1 MCRETVLMSGRAVAE
16 VLVAIVAEAEAYSPT
31 RRGHM
36 PAAAQKMVLVAAG

>member
-1 MCRETVLMSGRAVAE
+1 MVLARGRAVAE
-16 VLVAIVAEAEAYSPT
+16 VLVAIVVETEAVAEAYSPT